1 MAGVEETYTHN
12 NTRLLPPVFV
22 VRVSHFRIGNTN
34 RHLARQ
40 ARGKHKRE
48 SGAGQRREFVLFS
61 SAGATCIV
69 LAGIYEHRTAVQ
81 GALWNINSF
90 DQWGVGASLVAASP
104 PAVLPHSSQIQMRAR
119 LAVPPIPV
127 YLPSI
132 VKGSVS
138 TTTHA
143 ASD

>member
-12 NTRLLPPVFV
+12 NTRLLLPVFV
-22 VRVSHFRIGNTN
+22 VRVSHFRIGKTN

-40 ARGKHKRE
+40 ARGKHKSE
-48 SGAGQRREFVLFS
+48 NGAGKRRDFVLFS
-61 SAGATCIV
+61 SVGTVV

-119 LAVPPIPV
+119 LAVPPRAFAQ
-127 YLPSI
+127 YCEGLC
-132 VKGSVS
+132 
-138 TTTHA
+138 
-143 ASD
+143 